1 MGGFAVLE
9 VIEKAKEG
17 RLKLLGPLRTES
29 PILGNNFCFKPQ
41 DGVFDGQG
49 HGRFPW
55 IGQGLILAYEVEFL
69 MVKSPNHVYNKP
81 LYTINKLYLLAQLEN
96 PRKKKVE
103 LIFATIF
110 GALVGSFLN
119 VVILRL
125 PEEGES
131 IVFPPSHCP
140 SCQALIGW
148 YDNIPL
154 ISFFLLRGRCRSCQK
169 PISLQYPTVELIMA
183 LLSFALFHH
192 FGLSA
197 AFFVY
202 FVFCAALLAIIFID
216 LHHQIIP
223 DVISLPGI
231 ILGFAASFLLP
242 DLTWQDSALGVLF
255 GGGIFY
261 AIAAGYYLLARR
273 AGMGG
278 GDIKLLAMIGAFLGW
293 RSLPFVIFASALLGS
308 VIGIGAMIK
317 QKKGGKSVIPYGPFL
332 AVASYLYLF
341 FADEIWLLADRY
353 YLQ

>member
-1 MGGFAVLE
+1 M
-9 VIEKAKEG
+9 
-17 RLKLLGPLRTES
+17 
-29 PILGNNFCFKPQ
+29 
-41 DGVFDGQG
+41 
-49 HGRFPW
+49 
-55 IGQGLILAYEVEFL
+55 
-69 MVKSPNHVYNKP
+69 
-81 LYTINKLYLLAQLEN
+81 
-96 PRKKKVE
+96 E
-103 LIFATIF
+103 LIFATVL

-140 SCQALIGW
+140 QCQALIRW
-148 YDNIPL
+148 YDNIPI
-154 ISFFLLRGRCRSCQK
+154 ISFLMLGGRCRRCRK
-169 PISLQYPTVELIMA
+169 PISWQYPAVELLMA
-183 LLSFALFHH
+183 LLSFALFRS
-192 FGLSA
+192 FGLGA
-197 AFFVY
+197 PFFVY

-216 LHHQIIP
+216 FYHQIIP

-242 DLTWQDSALGVLF
+242 GLSWQDSALGVLL

-261 AIAAGYYLLARR
+261 AIAAGYYLLTRR

-293 RSLPFVIFASALLGS
+293 KALPFVIFASALMGS

-317 QKKGGKSVIPYGPFL
+317 QKKGGKTVIPYGPFL

-341 FADEIWLLADRY
+341 FADEIWLFADRY

>member
-1 MGGFAVLE
+1 M
-9 VIEKAKEG
+9 
-17 RLKLLGPLRTES
+17 
-29 PILGNNFCFKPQ
+29 
-41 DGVFDGQG
+41 
-49 HGRFPW
+49 
-55 IGQGLILAYEVEFL
+55 
-69 MVKSPNHVYNKP
+69 
-81 LYTINKLYLLAQLEN
+81 
-96 PRKKKVE
+96 VE
-103 LIFATIF
+103 LIFATVL

-140 SCQALIGW
+140 QCQTLIRW
-148 YDNIPL
+148 YDNIPM
-154 ISFFLLRGRCRSCQK
+154 ISFLLLGGRCRQCRM
-169 PISLQYPTVELIMA
+169 PISWQYPLVELMMA
-183 LLSFALFHH
+183 LLSFALYRS
-192 FGLSA
+192 FGFSA
-197 AFFVY
+197 SFFVY
-202 FVFCAALLAIIFID
+202 FVFCAALLAIIVID
-216 LHHQIIP
+216 FYHQIIP

-231 ILGFAASFLLP
+231 ILGFAATFLLP
-242 DLTWQDSALGVLF
+242 GLSWQDSALGIVF

-293 RSLPFVIFASALLGS
+293 RALPFVIFASALLGS

-317 QKKGGKSVIPYGPFL
+317 QKKGGKTVIPYGPFL

-341 FADEIWLLADRY
+341 FADQIWLFADRY